1 MTHYAAAK
9 INFINFF
16 VSGLQQALNIGRTFS
31 RRLIKTEWRRSEV
44 KHYKVRNLTN
54 KQLKSCIYS
63 QSKMNFAGGLQS
75 ITQIVLSELLRQI
88 KKPMRIQ
95 MRCGN
100 IVRTF
105 LFLLAIF
112 QAGPVSAKLASIEIP
127 CVEFSSAFN
136 LPCLC
141 SLNEVNATRI
151 NCDNVVFPGDFPV
164 LPRQYYIQADMD
176 TEFSGMKH

>member
-1 MTHYAAAK
+1 
-9 INFINFF
+9 
-16 VSGLQQALNIGRTFS
+16 
-31 RRLIKTEWRRSEV
+31 
-44 KHYKVRNLTN
+44 
-54 KQLKSCIYS
+54 
-63 QSKMNFAGGLQS
+63 MNFAGGLQS

-164 LPRQYYIQADMD
+164 LPRQYYIQADME
-176 TEFSGMKH
+176 TEFSGIKHLKNDKLKDIINFHQANHTRACNSGVFFLVKRAAPFNWGMCKQVFFGHPEVRKPGGPSWNVMQTK